1 MLLRVS
7 FLLVLTLVAAQSWA
21 QRGWVVG
28 VEISPSYYT
37 MLNDMDQNADPL
49 ILAYAD
55 YDILSAPRGWAGG
68 FKAFYGFTESLG
80 LQTGLRYS
88 WGRQDYTHG
97 RGDVP
102 SGGTDIG
109 TISTELNYLQ
119 IPILFSWNTE
129 NESELRFYV
138 SAGVAPAWLAWFY
151 ELNAKTYNSAGLL
164 STYEIKNTPTTRS
177 FYGITIRDGVIEDE
191 RSSSTVQGKRDMYN
205 NFNLFL
211 AAETGLR
218 VPLNRGWQFNVALTY
233 YQSLLNP
240 DNIDSYRWEDDK
252 YTRNEVP
259 PTDSNVEYP
268 TKYDRPKTTLLSIG
282 LSLGLLYEFDW

>member
-7 FLLVLTLVAAQSWA
+7 FSLVLTLVAAQSWA

-55 YDILSAPRGWAGG
+55 YDILSTPRGWAGG

-97 RGDVP
+97 RGDLQGV
-102 SGGTDIG
+102 GTEIG

-119 IPILFSWNTE
+119 APLLLSWNTE
-129 NESELRFYV
+129 KESGLRFYV
-138 SAGVAPAWLAWFY
+138 SAGVAPAWLTWFY
-151 ELNAKTYNSAGLL
+151 EGYAIELKTIFEYYVNYINNTSRSRDFYSRFERAGVVE
-164 STYEIKNTPTTRS
+164 S
-177 FYGITIRDGVIEDE
+177 E
-191 RSSSTVQGKRDMYN
+191 RSSSTKPDKRDMYN

-218 VPLNRGWQFNVALTY
+218 VPLNRGWQFNVAFTY

>member
-1 MLLRVS
+1 MHLRVS
-7 FLLVLTLVAAQSWA
+7 FSLVLTLVAVQSWA
-21 QRGWVVG
+21 QRGWVLG

-97 RGDVP
+97 RGDLQG
-102 SGGTDIG
+102 GGTEIG

-119 IPILFSWNTE
+119 VPMLFSWNS
-129 NESELRFYV
+129 ESKSGTQFYISVGV
-138 SAGVAPAWLAWFY
+138 SPAWLAWFY
-151 ELNAKTYNSAGLL
+151 EGYSRKLNTGSKFSWTY
-164 STYEIKNTPTTRS
+164 IKNTSTERE
-177 FYGITIRDGVIEDE
+177 FNARVENNGVVELE
-191 RSSSTVQGKRDMYN
+191 RSSSTEEGERDMYN

-218 VPLNRGWQFNVALTY
+218 VPLNRGWQFNVAFTY

-240 DNIDSYRWEDDK
+240 DNTDSYRWQVDK